1 MGSSGAE
8 NDRGSLE
15 PVPAVYDPPP
25 ALDRALAALP
35 LVPLARPAPRRIG
48 YLVNY
53 SFHIWY
59 QILMEVMRRRAAQYG
74 AELLIADAH
83 LSVARQIEEAQAL
96 LDEVDAL
103 VLTPA
108 ATSGPE
114 KILKLGEE
122 RGIEVVVEANPLE
135 GMKTLVAICDYD
147 AGLALGRWVGENIK
161 GESGRL
167 NLLDVALPTLR
178 PCLLR
183 SEGFI
188 DGLRSVQPDV
198 RLVARVN
205 GEGSPIIARRE
216 AARVVAA
223 HPEIDLIFAMDDETA
238 HGAYRGYV
246 DAGGV
251 AEKVAVAAFGLAGDE
266 EKRWLMERGALK
278 VSAAMFPEYV
288 AVRCIDDLMRL
299 VNGESLN
306 RRDQIPTL
314 PMTPELL
321 PRFYPLVEGAWT
333 PDFEAIS
340 ALPVAHR
347 CARE

>member
-1 MGSSGAE
+1 MKSSE
-8 NDRGSLE
+8 NGREVFE
-15 PVPAVYDPPP
+15 PTPAVYNPPP
-25 ALDRALAALP
+25 GLDRALRALP

-83 LSVARQIEEAQAL
+83 LSVARQIEEARAL
-96 LDEVDAL
+96 LDEVDGL
-103 VLTPA
+103 ILTPA

-114 KILKLGEE
+114 EILKLAEE

-147 AGLALGRWVGENIK
+147 AGVALGRWVGENIR
-161 GESGRL
+161 GASGPL

-183 SEGFI
+183 SEGFL

-205 GEGSPIIARRE
+205 GEGSPIVARRE
-216 AARVVAA
+216 AMRIVHE

-238 HGAYRGYV
+238 HGAYQGYL
-246 DAGGV
+246 DAGGD
-251 AEKVAVAAFGLAGDE
+251 AERVAVAAFGLAGDE

-288 AVRCIDDLMRL
+288 AVRCVDDLMRL
-299 VNGESLN
+299 INGELLA

-321 PRFYPLVEGAWT
+321 PRFYPLMDGAWT
-333 PDFEAIS
+333 PDFKAIS
-340 ALPVAHR
+340 ALSVAR
-347 CARE
+347 ECARE